1 MTSGVIQW
9 EEDWFSVGDQA
20 KEEPVEAEEQ
30 AKEQAKEEAEEEQAK
45 VEVEEQAEVEAKV
58 QPWKER
64 MEALLHHMET
74 LLHRQSERIDA
85 LEREIREIRV
95 AKQTQVAPPSVT
107 QLLEEWK
114 QIKERELN
122 YALRRRQPI
131 PFFPLDSFVKWE
143 QSVQP
148 KSSSPLFRH
157 QVMKERDREKEERGV
172 EAMLKGVTL

>member
-9 EEDWFSVGDQA
+9 EEDWFSVGDQT
-20 KEEPVEAEEQ
+20 KEEEAVKPESEAVEAESEAVEAEEQ
-30 AKEQAKEEAEEEQAK
+30 AEEQAK
-45 VEVEEQAEVEAKV
+45 VK
-58 QPWKER
+58 PWKER

-95 AKQTQVAPPSVT
+95 AKQTQVAPTSVT

-143 QSVQP
+143 QAVQP

>member
-9 EEDWFSVGDQA
+9 EEDWFSVGDQT
-20 KEEPVEAEEQ
+20 KEEPVEAVKPESEAEAEKAVEAEEQARVEAEEQ
-30 AKEQAKEEAEEEQAK
+30 AKVK
-45 VEVEEQAEVEAKV
+45 
-58 QPWKER
+58 PWKER

-143 QSVQP
+143 QAVQP